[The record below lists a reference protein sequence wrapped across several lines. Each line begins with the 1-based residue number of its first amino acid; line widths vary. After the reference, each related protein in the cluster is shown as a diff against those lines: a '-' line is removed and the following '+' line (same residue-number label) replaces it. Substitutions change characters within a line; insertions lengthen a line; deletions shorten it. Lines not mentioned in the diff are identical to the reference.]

1 MANNSGL
8 SKRAALR
15 QQQELEERAAKNRKI
30 MMIGAAVLG
39 VIVLAVVAIAITQSI
54 GRTGA
59 ATAEQLTPPNA
70 TEEQGI
76 TVASQD
82 VEPTGDV
89 PHLII
94 WQDYQCP
101 ACAYREQDYGPSVN
115 ELLDSGQI
123 TVEYRTA
130 TFMDNNA
137 PGDASKRAAMAAAAA
152 DEVGMYRDYHTMVF
166 ANQGGGYPNQL
177 LRDTIPQQIG
187 MTGDDLSRF
196 QELYDGRAFSDFAD
210 ASNQAFNDSPWT
222 GTPTYEVDGQR
233 LEFSDPQTQEVL
245 IMPSA
250 QDLLR
255 AINEVAGN

>member
-15 QQQELEERAAKNRKI
+15 QQQELEARAAKNRKI
-30 MMIGAAVLG
+30 MTIGAAVLG
-39 VIVLAVVAIAITQSI
+39 VIVLVVVAIAITQSI
-54 GRTGA
+54 GRTGPVA
-59 ATAEQLTPPNA
+59 AEQLTPPNA
-70 TEEQGI
+70 TEGDGI
-76 TVASQD
+76 ADPSDATPP
-82 VEPTGDV
+82 EGDV

-101 ACAYREQDYGPSVN
+101 ACAYREQDYGPAVN
-115 ELLDSGQI
+115 ELVDGGQI

-137 PGDASKRAAMAAAAA
+137 PGDASKRASMAAAAA
-152 DEVGMYRDYHTMVF
+152 DEVGMFREYHTMVF

-177 LRDTIPQQIG
+177 LRETIPQQIG
-187 MTGDDLSRF
+187 MTGEDLTRF
-196 QELYDGRAFSDFAD
+196 QELYDSRAFSDFAD
-210 ASNQAFNDSPWT
+210 AGNQSFNDSPWT

-255 AINEVAGN
+255 AIDEVAGN